1 MTPCTGGFL
10 SGCVIVY
17 FGFLEEKGP
26 IFCSIG
32 LQSPSVRSAS
42 ERLVDTLFLSKC
54 EKIERMAFSDH
65 LLIHPMLQLP
75 GDPLLTT
82 SKPSISTLAILGAT
96 RGRFVFSINH
106 IFKYQQIWL
115 CQSLRSFWT
124 PGKCTTTTSI
134 FDALCQALQMNRFWI
149 DRNENSEV
157 SVFWPLPTK
166 FIQIQLSVL
175 YK

>member
-1 MTPCTGGFL
+1 
-10 SGCVIVY
+10 
-17 FGFLEEKGP
+17 
-26 IFCSIG
+26 
-32 LQSPSVRSAS
+32 
-42 ERLVDTLFLSKC
+42 
-54 EKIERMAFSDH
+54 MAFSDH

-134 FDALCQALQMNRFWI
+134 FDALCQALQVNRFWI
-149 DRNENSEV
+149 DRNEHGEV

-175 YK
+175 YE

>member
-1 MTPCTGGFL
+1 MSILAFWKRRGQSSARLGFNH
-10 SGCVIVY
+10 
-17 FGFLEEKGP
+17 
-26 IFCSIG
+26 
-32 LQSPSVRSAS
+32 LQYVVP
-42 ERLVDTLFLSKC
+42 LKDLLIHFFLSKC

-75 GDPLLTT
+75 DDPLLTT
-82 SKPSISTLAILGAT
+82 SKPSISTLTILGAT

-157 SVFWPLPTK
+157 SLFWPLPTK
-166 FIQIQLSVL
+166 FFQIQLSVL
-175 YK
+175 FE